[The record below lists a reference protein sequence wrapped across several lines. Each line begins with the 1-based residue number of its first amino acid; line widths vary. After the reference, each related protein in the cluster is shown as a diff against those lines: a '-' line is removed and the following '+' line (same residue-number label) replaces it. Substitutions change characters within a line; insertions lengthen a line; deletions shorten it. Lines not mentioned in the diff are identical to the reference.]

1 MFESLQRQLA
11 RSGAWAALVL
21 FLAGCASHPALPE
34 LPAALPATVILVQVP
49 FFPDD
54 KDWCGPSAL
63 ASSLSWAGHP
73 VSPRE
78 LMPHV
83 YSPDLHG
90 SLPLDL
96 IGATRQQ
103 GLIPFLLPPNLSA
116 LLVEVAHD
124 HPVLVLQKIG
134 LLEGSWHYAVV
145 IGYDL
150 PTQTLWLHS
159 GTKERLSE
167 RFTEFE
173 KSWSPGGNWAL
184 VITTA
189 GTVPASATENT
200 YLTQIAPLEK
210 FAPALAAQGYHN
222 ALTRWPESYR
232 AWMGLGALAFQAHRY
247 PEALEDYQRV
257 TRAHPLEGDAFNN
270 LAETW
275 RALGNLSAAREAI
288 TQALSLGGA
297 HRPSYENTLKEINET
312 QEK

>member
-297 HRPSYENTLKEINET
+297 HHPSYENTLKEINET

>member
-1 MFESLQRQLA
+1 MFESLQRWRLP
-11 RSGAWAALVL
+11 SGAWAALIL
-21 FLAGCASHPALPE
+21 LLAGCASHPTLPE
-34 LPAALPATVILVQVP
+34 LPEALPSTVILARVP

-54 KDWCGPSAL
+54 KDWCGPAAL
-63 ASSLSWAGHP
+63 ASSLSWAGQP
-73 VSPRE
+73 VSPQE
-78 LMPHV
+78 LVPHV
-83 YSPDLHG
+83 YSPALHG

-103 GLIPFLLPPNLSA
+103 GLIPFLLTPSLSA
-116 LLVEVAHD
+116 LLIEVAHD
-124 HPVLVLQKIG
+124 HPVLILQKIG

-167 RFTEFE
+167 TFAEFE
-173 KSWSPGGNWAL
+173 KSWRPGGNWAL
-184 VITTA
+184 VITAA

-200 YLTQIAPLEK
+200 YLTQIVPLEN
-210 FAPALAAQGYHN
+210 FAPNLAAQGYHN

-247 PEALEDYQRV
+247 PEALVDYQEV

-275 RALGNLSAAREAI
+275 RALGNLPAAREAI
-288 TQALSLGGA
+288 TKALSLGDV
-297 HRPSYENTLKEINET
+297 HRSLYEKTLKEINET